1 MKMFKLLA
9 LLLALTIVSSRGH
22 GYGRGSGQ
30 HVMGRRHRGHGG
42 AHSLQDILV
51 MLLWGKKG
59 RQGNQAE
66 KFSK

>member
-1 MKMFKLLA
+1 MFKLLA

-22 GYGRGSGQ
+22 GNGRGWGQ
-30 HVMGRRHRGHGG
+30 HLMGRRYRGHGG
-42 AHSLQDILV
+42 GRSLQDIIG